1 VRDPIHDDAAS
12 LTESVIG
19 RHRNFY
25 VCDNEVVTQRPY
37 RGGSL
42 SEGISRG
49 GAPHVEPGGRVLV
62 LAFEVKHGFAKWR
75 LEVPRHVLIEDVLIP
90 LERAS
95 NDFDIRL
102 LIGDVHTLPGAA
114 GGTPP

>member
-1 VRDPIHDDAAS
+1 
-12 LTESVIG
+12 
-19 RHRNFY
+19 
-25 VCDNEVVTQRPY
+25 
-37 RGGSL
+37 
-42 SEGISRG
+42 
-49 GAPHVEPGGRVLV
+49 
-62 LAFEVKHGFAKWR
+62 VKHGFAKWR

-114 GGTPP
+114 GGTPPWREQCEARDRERTGEDAGRETRGARVPPPLPTRYRWP